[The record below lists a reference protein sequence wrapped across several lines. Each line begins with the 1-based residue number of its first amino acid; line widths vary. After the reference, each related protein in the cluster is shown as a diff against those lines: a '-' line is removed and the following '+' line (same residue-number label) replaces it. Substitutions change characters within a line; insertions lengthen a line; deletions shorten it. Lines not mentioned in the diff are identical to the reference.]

1 MYLSA
6 SGCLSNWPCH
16 KLAVSLPHGHPAG
29 RGRGLAGEKG
39 SHNTNI
45 INEIIPLLEGG
56 VPAIIIVNNWYFR
69 NQTLYIIG
77 PGGPNF
83 EKEKKSLKEQLND
96 EVSDL

>member
-1 MYLSA
+1 MYLCA

-39 SHNTNI
+39 SHNNII

-56 VPAIIIVNNWYFR
+56 VPAIIIINNWYFR
-69 NQTLYIIG
+69 NHAYNWPRRTEL
-77 PGGPNF
+77 
-83 EKEKKSLKEQLND
+83 KKKKSLKEQLND